1 MLSGPGGKGGRAVTA
16 VKIEPA
22 VLGGSPLSRLAQA
35 GLAPAEWYTPRP
47 RTPDEWRA
55 RAERVRGS
63 ARTGWR
69 DQLTPA
75 LGRSS
80 GAAAERLAR
89 VVEQQGV
96 VVTTG
101 QQPGLFGG
109 PVYTWSKALS
119 TLALADAIE
128 AETGIPAAPV
138 FWAAT
143 DDSDFAEGAYTM
155 LARTGGVD
163 RVSIESSMPEGTRL
177 ADIPL
182 PDMTSAMERLALAC
196 GSAAESRALQFVRE
210 SYAPPATV
218 GSAYVSLL
226 RALLEPLGIT
236 VLDSAHEAVSMAAHP
251 VLVRALHERERIA
264 RALSKRS
271 QSIRSAGHTPQVPDV
286 DGLTLVFE
294 RRGLRR
300 ERIPRARGA
309 VAAATAAPGSLSPNV
324 LLRPVLERA
333 LLPTVAYVAGPGEIA
348 YFAQVSAVAEAI
360 DADPPLAVPRWS
372 ATLVEPHVAEIMKR
386 DGLRIEDFSDPH
398 AVETR
403 LARESWPADVA
414 RAMEQLR
421 RDLAERLTGVRV
433 SLQALDGLAPSATVD
448 GTARALEW
456 RLSRLE
462 RRISAAVKTRE
473 ASLMRDLAT
482 VRGALFPGGIQQ
494 ERALN
499 LIPLLA
505 RHGTGL
511 LDAMRASAST
521 HARSLMATA
530 AEQAI
535 AT

>member
-1 MLSGPGGKGGRAVTA
+1 
-16 VKIEPA
+16 
-22 VLGGSPLSRLAQA
+22 
-35 GLAPAEWYTPRP
+35 
-47 RTPDEWRA
+47 
-55 RAERVRGS
+55 
-63 ARTGWR
+63 
-69 DQLTPA
+69 
-75 LGRSS
+75 
-80 GAAAERLAR
+80 
-89 VVEQQGV
+89 
-96 VVTTG
+96 
-101 QQPGLFGG
+101 
-109 PVYTWSKALS
+109 
-119 TLALADAIE
+119 
-128 AETGIPAAPV
+128 
-138 FWAAT
+138 
-143 DDSDFAEGAYTM
+143 
-155 LARTGGVD
+155 
-163 RVSIESSMPEGTRL
+163 
-177 ADIPL
+177 
-182 PDMTSAMERLALAC
+182 
-196 GSAAESRALQFVRE
+196 
-210 SYAPPATV
+210 
-218 GSAYVSLL
+218 
-226 RALLEPLGIT
+226 
-236 VLDSAHEAVSMAAHP
+236 
-251 VLVRALHERERIA
+251 
-264 RALSKRS
+264 
-271 QSIRSAGHTPQVPDV
+271 
-286 DGLTLVFE
+286 
-294 RRGLRR
+294 
-300 ERIPRARGA
+300 